1 MMEDVIEKL
10 KGVKR
15 ETEIYRWQHKGQ
27 TPFYETVK
35 KGYEAGYKKKKRK
48 KKKDKDEKERKPK
61 TKAVGPWGPSMFD
74 IHE

>member
-1 MMEDVIEKL
+1 MSIIEKL
-10 KGVKR
+10 KEMKR
-15 ETEIYRWQHKGQ
+15 ETETYRWQHKGQ

-35 KGYEAGYKKKKRK
+35 KGYEAGYKKKKKKRK
-48 KKKDKDEKERKPK
+48 SRTK

>member
-1 MMEDVIEKL
+1 MSIIEKL
-10 KGVKR
+10 KDIKR

-35 KGYEAGYKKKKRK
+35 KGYEAGYKKKKKKRK
-48 KKKDKDEKERKPK
+48 SRTK